1 MKSKAAERMPDCP
14 MVEVQAATRS
24 MGDPGTRAKSPGK
37 NPGLE
42 KNRGSFKTTQQAQK
56 GTNNI

>member
-1 MKSKAAERMPDCP
+1 MREKGAERIPSCP

-42 KNRGSFKTTQQAQK
+42 RNKGSFKTTQQAQK
-56 GTNNI
+56 GTNSI